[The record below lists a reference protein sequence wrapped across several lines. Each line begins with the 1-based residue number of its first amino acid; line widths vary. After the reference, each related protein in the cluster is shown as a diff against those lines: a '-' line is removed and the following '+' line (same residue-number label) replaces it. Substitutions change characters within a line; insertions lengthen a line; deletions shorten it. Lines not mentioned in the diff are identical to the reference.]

1 MSTNFYL
8 FPMTSIK
15 EIIGI
20 QGWTSSGIQ
29 QTTHI
34 VKEGE
39 PIGNFYG
46 WKAVGLT
53 DDGLWLVEG
62 ADGNPK
68 LASEAG
74 QEDKQVIGNG
84 LPSMYAGLNT
94 TLLYK
99 KSLIWEYL

>member
-1 MSTNFYL
+1 MSTTLSLSNDKYQRDYWY
-8 FPMTSIK
+8 T
-15 EIIGI
+15 
-20 QGWTSSGIQ
+20 GWTSSGIQ

-99 KSLIWEYL
+99 SLIWEYL